1 MGNKILCIEDMSLT
15 YYPHFLSHADSTQ
28 LFTKLRQSISWQ
40 QEQYQMFG
48 KQIPSPRLVAWYG
61 DKEAAYRYSGI
72 LHQPNHWLPELLS
85 IKEIIE
91 QKFNLQFNSVLVN
104 LYRNESDSM
113 GYHSDNEIEL
123 GKNPTIA
130 SLSLGVTRKFNLK
143 HKKNK
148 SLHKMTLT
156 EGSLLIMSGDTQ
168 NHWHHTYQ
176 SKRRRQMKG
185 ST

>member
-1 MGNKILCIEDMSLT
+1 MSLT
-15 YYPHFLSHADSTQ
+15 YYPHFLALTDSTQ
-28 LFTKLRQSISWQ
+28 LLTKLRQNISWQ

-61 DKEAAYRYSGI
+61 DKDAVYQYSGI
-72 LHQPNHWLPELLS
+72 LHQPSPWLPELLS

-91 QKFNLQFNSVLVN
+91 QKFNLQFNSVLAN

-123 GKNPTIA
+123 GKNPIIA
-130 SLSLGVTRKFNLK
+130 SLSLGAERKFNLK

-148 SLHKMTLT
+148 SLHKMILSD
-156 EGSLLIMSGDTQ
+156 GSLLIMSGDTQ
-168 NHWHHTYQ
+168 NHWHHSVPKQKKPTGERINLTFRLIQ
-176 SKRRRQMKG
+176 HKV
-185 ST
+185 